1 VIDKKIVQFL
11 KHFKSASLRE
21 ALGRNSLSAIEKFIY
36 DGYSDLLFRNHKLQ
50 ETDAILVLGG
60 YLGDS
65 VESWLNTGASRVY
78 VVEPVTEYFDFLEQ
92 RFAGDSRVVL
102 FKVAVGDSNGTI
114 NINIDGLKSG
124 VRISEGI
131 SQRSTLIS
139 ISEFVSKLATFPK
152 ILEINIEG
160 GEYPVMMNLISENML
175 SGIATFV
182 IQFHRYS
189 YEDEVL
195 RSQIRSTLSVTHE
208 EKFCYDWVWER
219 WDIKNGGSKQ

>member
-1 VIDKKIVQFL
+1 MVDKKIVQLL
-11 KHFKSASLRE
+11 KHLKIANLRE
-21 ALGRNSLSAIEKFIY
+21 ALGRNSLSDIEKFIY
-36 DGYSDLLFRNHKLQ
+36 DGYSDLLFENHNLQ
-50 ETDAILVLGG
+50 ETDPILVLGG

-65 VESWLNTGASRVY
+65 VESWLNAGASKVY
-78 VVEPVTEYFDFLEQ
+78 VVEPVTEYFNRLEE
-92 RFAGDSRVVL
+92 RFMGDLRVVL

-124 VRISEGI
+124 ARISEGI
-131 SQRSTLIS
+131 SQKSTLIS
-139 ISEFVSKLATFPK
+139 ISEFISKLDTFPK

-160 GEYPVMMNLISENML
+160 GEYPVMKSLISEDML
-175 SGIATFV
+175 SGIGTFL

-195 RSQIRSTLSVTHE
+195 RSQIRSTLSVSHE